1 VSYRRVIPRDLFNE
15 GSLLKCYGRLAI
27 LLDQYGASG
36 FAFPEDVTE
45 FDIVQR
51 PEDGAIF
58 IANLPL
64 SNGKV
69 EYHLLRPLNS
79 RRAWPLYAANANDDS
94 ADWIEVFNDD
104 GYLTAE
110 MRELIL

>member
-1 VSYRRVIPRDLFNE
+1 MTYRRVIPRDLFNE

-45 FDIVQR
+45 FEIVQR

-58 IANLPL
+58 IVNLPL
-64 SNGKV
+64 TKGDI
-69 EYHLLRPLNS
+69 EYRLLRPLNS
-79 RRAWPLYAANANDDS
+79 RRPWPLYAENVNDPS
-94 ADWIEVFNDD
+94 GDWIEVFNDD
-104 GYLTAE
+104 GYLTAA